1 MKFLHIL
8 FLFLLTTYIHTFEHS
23 ASEEWND
30 KLENALDRLLNLVGT
45 VEQMVDLLNE
55 IDFVLKNMAELD
67 ILVVRKVQDKLDFV
81 PHDDIK
87 VSPIPICPRE

>member
-45 VEQMVDLLNE
+45 VEQMGKCSYLSLISATRLSIVIFILN
-55 IDFVLKNMAELD
+55 
-67 ILVVRKVQDKLDFV
+67 VQNLT
-81 PHDDIK
+81 
-87 VSPIPICPRE
+87 SLGL